1 MARAVENPHLK
12 RFNSQSSSD
21 VSSDSKY
28 CFQDV
33 GILPPPKRMRLMTW
47 DLSLPPS
54 PPSSP
59 VNDDNTDQK
68 CISGLPYDVP
78 LPPRPPPS
86 EKKYASLRSL
96 EHERSYLMPLSVLAN
111 IPLPPSP
118 PPSPVCAEY
127 MNPKCVSPLPHEV
140 PLPPSPPPVEAF
152 GPCGKNPSSTVWSVG
167 DEEEELMLKL
177 IRLMLHDVPLPP
189 CPPPFEKKYASP
201 HSLKHKRSDLM
212 PLSLL
217 ANIPLLPS
225 PPPSPVFAEYSD
237 SRCISPL
244 PHEVPLPP
252 SPPPSPVFSE
262 YSDSRCISPLPHE
275 VPLPPSPPLSPV
287 FSEYGDS
294 RCISPLPH
302 EVPLPPSP
310 PPSPVFS
317 EYSDSRCIS
326 PLPHEVPLPPSPP
339 PSPVFSE
346 YTDSR
351 CISPLP
357 HEVPLPPSPPPADA
371 LPQSKDTH
379 KVLHPDLKYDRSSL
393 DDEVAFFMCP
403 TEKPPGVTALDVSPR
418 PLYEFPHLS
427 EKRCLNLSTVAFLC
441 LDD

>member
-47 DLSLPPS
+47 DLPLPPS

-96 EHERSYLMPLSVLAN
+96 EHERSYLMPLSLLAN
-111 IPLPPSP
+111 IPLLPSP
-118 PPSPVCAEY
+118 PLSPVFAEY
-127 MNPKCVSPLPHEV
+127 SDSRCISPLPHEV
-140 PLPPSPPPVEAF
+140 PLPPSPPPSPVFSEYSDSRCIS
-152 GPCGKNPSSTVWSVG
+152 PLPH
-167 DEEEELMLKL
+167 E
-177 IRLMLHDVPLPP
+177 VPLP
-189 CPPPFEKKYASP
+189 
-201 HSLKHKRSDLM
+201 
-212 PLSLL
+212 
-217 ANIPLLPS
+217 PS
-225 PPPSPVFAEYSD
+225 PPPSPVFSEYSD

-287 FSEYGDS
+287 FSEYS
-294 RCISPLPH
+294 
-302 EVPLPPSP
+302 
-310 PPSPVFS
+310 
-317 EYSDSRCIS
+317 
-326 PLPHEVPLPPSPP
+326 
-339 PSPVFSE
+339 
-346 YTDSR
+346 DSR

-371 LPQSKDTH
+371 WPQSKDTH

>member
-47 DLSLPPS
+47 DLPLPPS

-96 EHERSYLMPLSVLAN
+96 EHERSYLMPLS
-111 IPLPPSP
+111 
-118 PPSPVCAEY
+118 
-127 MNPKCVSPLPHEV
+127 
-140 PLPPSPPPVEAF
+140 
-152 GPCGKNPSSTVWSVG
+152 
-167 DEEEELMLKL
+167 
-177 IRLMLHDVPLPP
+177 
-189 CPPPFEKKYASP
+189 
-201 HSLKHKRSDLM
+201 
-212 PLSLL
+212 LL

-225 PPPSPVFAEYSD
+225 PPLSPVFAEYSD

-252 SPPPSPVFSE
+252 SPPLSPVFSE

-287 FSEYGDS
+287 FSEYS
-294 RCISPLPH
+294 
-302 EVPLPPSP
+302 
-310 PPSPVFS
+310 
-317 EYSDSRCIS
+317 
-326 PLPHEVPLPPSPP
+326 
-339 PSPVFSE
+339 
-346 YTDSR
+346 DSR

-371 LPQSKDTH
+371 WPQSKDTH